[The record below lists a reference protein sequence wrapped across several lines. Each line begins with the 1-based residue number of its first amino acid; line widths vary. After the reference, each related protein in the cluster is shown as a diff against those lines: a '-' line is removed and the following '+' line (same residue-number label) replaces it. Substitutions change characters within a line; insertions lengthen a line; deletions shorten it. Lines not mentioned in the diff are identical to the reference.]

1 MNLSENITGV
11 QHLGIP
17 VVNLKEAVAW
27 YEGNLGFKKF
37 HEKIVM
43 NPYKIEVAF
52 LQLGDLVLELFQPS
66 GSELAEVSERKDGIL
81 DHYAIDVPDL
91 ERCVNDAVDKGLKF
105 HASTGSGI
113 THYEHLGR
121 KGVKG
126 ANFVGPNQEVVEFCH
141 DDSADYG
148 AKAGLQGW
156 AHLAVKVKSL
166 KDSMAFYEK
175 LGFHKTGGGYLDTP
189 DGRIEIAFVYHK
201 GFTLE
206 LIQMVGAG
214 LEELKTRGAGHIDH
228 IALDVC
234 DIEEAFYEAKKIG
247 LQSLDYL
254 VKELPFFQF
263 GVKFFTVVGPDGEK
277 VEFNQKKCLTF
288 SRI

>member
-17 VVNLKEAVAW
+17 VVNLKEAAAW
-27 YEGNLGFKKF
+27 YEENLGFKKF

-43 NPYKIEVAF
+43 NPYKIDVAF

-66 GSELAEVSERKDGIL
+66 GSELAEVAKRKDGIL
-81 DHYAIDVPDL
+81 DHYAIDTPDL
-91 ERCVNDAVDKGLKF
+91 EKCVELALKKGLKY
-105 HASTGSGI
+105 HASTSNGI
-113 THYEHLGR
+113 TCYEHLGT
-121 KGVKG
+121 KGVRG
-126 ANFVGPNQEVVEFCH
+126 ANFVGPNHEVVEFCH
-141 DDSADYG
+141 DNSAEYG
-148 AKAGLQGW
+148 CKSGLQGW
-156 AHLAVKVKSL
+156 AHLAVKVRSL
-166 KDSMAFYEK
+166 KDSIVFYEK
-175 LGFHKTGGGYLDTP
+175 LGFRKTGEGYLDTP
-189 DGRIEIAFVYHK
+189 DGRIEIAFVFLK

-206 LIQMVGAG
+206 LIQMAGAG

-228 IALDVC
+228 IALDVY
-234 DIEEAFYEAKKIG
+234 DIDEAFYEAKKIG
-247 LQSLDYL
+247 LHSLDYL
-254 VKELPFFQF
+254 VKELPFFEF